1 MSASNLEL
9 VRRILVETTFILQHT
24 EQKSKEEVINDEV
37 LCRAVV
43 RSLEIIGEATK
54 KLDDEFKSIHN
65 HIEWKKIAG
74 TRDKLIHDYFGIDYD
89 IVWNIIETKIH
100 DLDYFLKELL

>member
-9 VRRILVETTFILQHT
+9 VRHILVETTFILQHT

-89 IVWNIIETKIH
+89 ILWNIIETKIH
-100 DLDYFLKELL
+100 DLDYFLKELV

>member
-1 MSASNLEL
+1 MSTSNIEL
-9 VRRILVETTFILQHT
+9 VKHILIETSFILQHIEGKT
-24 EQKSKEEVINDEV
+24 KEQVINDEV

-43 RSLEIIGEATK
+43 WSIEIIGEASK
-54 KLDDEFKSIHN
+54 KIDVEFKFTHN

-89 IVWNIIETKIH
+89 IVWDIIENKIP
-100 DLDYFLKELL
+100 DLDHFLKQLV

>member
-9 VRRILVETTFILQHT
+9 VRHILVETTFILQHT
-24 EQKSKEEVINDEV
+24 EQKSKEEFINDEV

-74 TRDKLIHDYFGIDYD
+74 TRDKLIHDYSALITILFGIS
-89 IVWNIIETKIH
+89 
-100 DLDYFLKELL
+100 LKLKFTI

>member
-9 VRRILVETTFILQHT
+9 IRHILVETTFILQHT
-24 EQKSKEEVINDEV
+24 EQKSKEEVINDDV

-54 KLDDEFKSIHN
+54 KLDDEFKLTNN

-89 IVWNIIETKIH
+89 IIWDIIQTKIQ
-100 DLDYFLKELL
+100 DLDYFLKELK